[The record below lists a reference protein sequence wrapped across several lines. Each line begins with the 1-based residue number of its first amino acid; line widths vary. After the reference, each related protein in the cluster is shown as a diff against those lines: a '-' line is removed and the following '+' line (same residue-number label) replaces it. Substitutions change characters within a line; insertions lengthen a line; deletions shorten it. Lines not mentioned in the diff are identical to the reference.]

1 MNPCKHLFFQY
12 QPPRTPHEIVAEL
25 AGVEQRIMALLRE
38 VTE

>member
-25 AGVEQRIMALLRE
+25 ARCGAADHGAAAGGDG
-38 VTE
+38 